1 MTNINDKTEFDLS
14 WDDFEG
20 LKLYESASEIGV
32 AVAAKLKYVFER
44 LFKNMG
50 VDSND
55 FAFMCFHSDSANAF
69 FINKQSG
76 DGLSK
81 NIIAVSDSM
90 IKKLDHEEEL
100 AAVLAHECGHYI
112 WQNYNRGSNTIVQE
126 RWADVNSVDLMIN
139 GGYNPL
145 YILEM
150 QKKVFLDF
158 NYRSINLGVHGTGFA
173 RAEDVKAYLTKKALE
188 QGDFSK
194 VRKFKNKEWTKF
206 QQQIENIYKANGYNT
221 YLDKVLLKKFKT
233 KDVTKINRV
242 EFLKVILD
250 EFKSYRISG
259 LNNVRIDDLCEKL
272 STMDF
277 KQKSSEETFLLQEI
291 FNHAHNVCTSAQV
304 RKIFNRSYLGLFGPF
319 AEQYKN
325 IENFLASAYDD
336 SALLYWAKKVEDLL
350 WTGHYAT
357 ALIERYPM
365 VTADGKDNIGKSLR
379 YDILRHNTNIQ
390 IRTIMYNL
398 ERMYN
403 VGLGYNRDDY
413 YITDGTVTLYGD
425 DAYRQREKDE
435 EELKKEQ
442 DKIILEKN
450 TQAINYTIDYYN
462 YLSDYMCGKITGT
475 EFVGKFQ
482 YGFVGGILNNFYFDV
497 FIPEMKA
504 LQQKWFASRGY
515 GYFLCGD
522 DAPTENP
529 NVRPNDYS
537 KINAYVEDFFGI
549 KKSDIFAKRYLGAM
563 YKLAQDLVNENA
575 MTLDIMRICYGNIV
589 KDWSISNYPA
599 NEQYRRYSI
608 YLRNLFAK
616 TPFIT
621 YFNVPQIVVDNFVYK
636 EESQFLKNI
645 INQFLGKEK
654 IQTGDELLH
663 VMKSV
668 LPNRDMAICVWA
680 EFLRHGGRTNPI
692 PVIEFLE
699 AESRSIVGG
708 DYRGAIAE
716 VFAQYILD
724 SDFDSLMLYEQICLY
739 EFMERNGIFSDEY
752 ANENK
757 YMRKIVNQIVAR
769 PVTDDV
775 AIKYT
780 VNLLTRNPVTPFG
793 DIRSSDIKFF
803 NEREKLIEFYA
814 NYWANKLGHDDG
826 SDVFVGR
833 VHNML
838 DEIQRTSEPYKHGF
852 SDAIKK
858 SLLNRIS
865 EKIVSQEKVAKL
877 LGGES
882 GYDMGEIAK
891 QDYAIRAA
899 EAAFSA
905 LAGFPNSVLVMINFL
920 SDKLTEK
927 SLNYTLDYIR
937 KNIKSNDTKSVNKSN
952 LILIHE
958 NFWGADL
965 PTRAYMMNRLMNSYS
980 NKDEDKLNLVVSM
993 YFDEKSEYW
1002 ADANLVIRAV
1012 YNNLQDYERNLIIAA
1027 LASAGQRG
1035 DSKNMSGGRAVG
1047 RGLKMF
1053 LQNKG
1058 PAFIKF
1064 GQLLSYLPTLDA
1076 DIRAE
1081 LATLRD
1087 KANIPTRDEL
1097 FEILKM
1103 ALPESEMNK
1112 ISYVGKLLGAGSF
1125 YITVQ
1130 IVYDGRPCVISVM
1143 RPYAHELTASGVDM
1157 IARTINDLVVADKK
1171 YAPLQNILNQA
1182 RESAFSEID
1191 IEQDYQKYK
1200 HAKHVYEQYSVT
1212 AGDAT
1217 YSPDVAQ
1224 WLAYGAAENGA
1235 NAYKIMEMA
1244 SGHSLTFDGW
1254 TEQEKHDFAVA
1265 YVTLELALLLS
1276 GEKWDTDRHQ
1286 GQQNFDNTDFRNF
1299 CIGIFDTGA
1308 QMTQGPGTADK
1319 VMLGHLI
1326 YELAVGAKRG
1336 RGIGDTLVKII
1347 KDVDAKAQKINIDT
1361 SYIDGVQRGLTALS
1375 DIIEYQKEQ
1384 RDENGNVV
1392 QESKSLTVADF
1403 ENIVMAIYES
1413 GVIDKTVERTVI
1425 TKAILDKLLVWRSGL
1440 KFGGKTKSDA
1450 LPTSAQPVV
1459 LKYVPNEG
1467 GNVKTLSGISKAQEE
1482 VEKILA
1488 ERAKRAPIGMRDGQ
1502 NSQDGVLSMV

>member
-1 MTNINDKTEFDLS
+1 MANINDKSEFGLP

-20 LKLYESASEIGV
+20 LKLYESDSEIGV

-44 LFKNMG
+44 LFRNMG

-55 FAFMCFHSDSANAF
+55 FAFMCFHGDFPNAF

-90 IKKLDHEEEL
+90 IKVLDHEEEL
-100 AAVLAHECGHYI
+100 AALLAHECGHFIWENYI
-112 WQNYNRGSNTIVQE
+112 QGSNTIVQE
-126 RWADVNSVDLMIN
+126 RWADVNSVDLMID

-150 QKKVFLDF
+150 QKKVFSNF
-158 NYRSINLGVHGTGFA
+158 NYKSINLGVHGTGFA

-188 QGDFSK
+188 QGDFRK
-194 VRKFKNKEWTKF
+194 IRKFKNKEWINF

-221 YLDKVLLKKFKT
+221 YLEKVLLKKFKT

-272 STMDF
+272 SKMDF
-277 KQKSSEETFLLQEI
+277 RTKSSEETILLQEI
-291 FNHAHNVCTSAQV
+291 FNHARNVCTSAQV
-304 RKIFNRSYLGLFGPF
+304 RKILKRSYLGLFGPF
-319 AEQYKN
+319 AEQYDN
-325 IENFLASAYDD
+325 IKNFLASAYDD
-336 SALLYWAKKVEDLL
+336 SALLYWAKKIEDLL
-350 WTGHYAT
+350 WTGNYAA
-357 ALIERYPM
+357 ALIERYPV
-365 VTADGKDNIGKSLR
+365 VTADGKDNIGKPLR
-379 YDILRHNTNIQ
+379 YDVLKNHKNVQ
-390 IRTIMYNL
+390 IRNIMYDL
-398 ERMYN
+398 ERWYN
-403 VGLGYNRDDY
+403 VGLGYNPDDY
-413 YITDGTVTLYGD
+413 YIKDGIVTLYGD
-425 DAYRQREKDE
+425 DAYRQRNKDE
-435 EELKKEQ
+435 EEVKKEK
-442 DKIILEKN
+442 DKTILEKN

-462 YLSDYMCGKITGT
+462 YLSDYMCGKITCT
-475 EFVGKFQ
+475 EFVGKFP
-482 YGFVGGILNNFYFDV
+482 YGPSGGPVNDFYFDV

-504 LQQKWFASRGY
+504 LQQKWFASRGCS
-515 GYFLCGD
+515 YFLRGD
-522 DAPTENP
+522 DVPTENP
-529 NVRPNDYS
+529 NIRPNDYS
-537 KINAYVEDFFGI
+537 KINAYVKDFFGI
-549 KKSDIFAKRYLGAM
+549 KKSDIFTRRYLDAM
-563 YKLAQDLVNENA
+563 YKLAQDLINENA
-575 MTLDIMRICYGNIV
+575 MTLDIVRYRYRNIV
-589 KDWSISNYPA
+589 EERPVSNDPT

-616 TPFIT
+616 TPFIKDLD
-621 YFNVPQIVVDNFVYK
+621 VPKFVVDNFVYK

-654 IQTGDELLH
+654 IQTDDELLH

-668 LPNRDMAICVWA
+668 FPNRDMAVCLWA

-692 PVIEFLE
+692 PVMEFLE
-699 AESRSIVGG
+699 AESRNIVGG
-708 DYRGAIAE
+708 AYRGAIAD
-716 VFAQYILD
+716 VFAQHISD

-780 VNLLTRNPVTPFG
+780 VNLLTRNPITPFG

-803 NEREKLIEFYA
+803 NEREKLLEFYA

-838 DEIQRTSEPYKHGF
+838 DELQRSEPYKHGF

-899 EAAFSA
+899 EAAFSV
-905 LAGFPNSVLVMINFL
+905 LADSPNSVLVMIDFL
-920 SDKLTEK
+920 SNKMTEK

-937 KNIKSNDTKSVNKSN
+937 KNIKSGGAKSVNKSH

-1002 ADANLVIRAV
+1002 KDANLVVRAV

-1087 KANIPTRDEL
+1087 KANIPARDEL

-1171 YAPLQNILNQA
+1171 FAPLQNILNQA

-1191 IEQDYQKYK
+1191 IEQDYQKYR

-1212 AGDAT
+1212 SGDAT

-1224 WLAYGAAENGA
+1224 WLAYGATENGA

-1308 QMTQGPGTADK
+1308 QMTQGPGKIDK

-1392 QESKSLTVADF
+1392 QESRSLTVADF

-1425 TKAILDKLLVWRSGL
+1425 TKAVLDKLLVWRSGL

-1450 LPTSAQPVV
+1450 GPTSAQPVV

-1467 GNVKTLSGISKAQEE
+1467 GNVKMLSGISKAQEE

-1488 ERAKRAPIGMRDGQ
+1488 ERAKRAPIGMRDGH
-1502 NSQDGVLSMV
+1502 NNQDGVLSMV